1 MSENDNKIATATGF
15 TTEQVAIIKNT
26 VAKNVS
32 DLELA
37 FFLTNARDLSLS
49 PFNKEIW
56 CYKDNRGNL
65 IMFAGRDGFLKK
77 AQQDARWNGISSADV
92 RANDEIDID
101 YANGIVNH
109 KPKVNQE
116 RGELKGAYAICK
128 PRGCELATIEYVEF
142 KTYSKG
148 QFVWASHPVDMI
160 KKVAEIRVLKKA
172 YGISGL
178 QSEYEFT
185 VQDDI
190 VKPIETEPKKDK
202 ETERIKEH
210 ICNAKTKDELKQVSD
225 FVTGD
230 LVDLYNNKLV
240 ELQK

>member
-1 MSENDNKIATATGF
+1 MSEVNNKIAIATGF
-15 TTEQVAIIKNT
+15 TSEQVAIIKNT

-37 FFLTNARDLSLS
+37 FFLTNAKDLNLS

-56 CYKDNRGNL
+56 CYKDHQNNL

-77 AQQDARWNGISSADV
+77 AQQDNRWNGISSADV
-92 RANDEIDID
+92 RANDTISID
-101 YANGIVNH
+101 YPNGVVHHSPQVN
-109 KPKVNQE
+109 KD
-116 RGELKGAYAICK
+116 RGEIVGAYAICK
-128 PRGCELATIEYVEF
+128 PKGCELATIEYVEF

-148 QFVWASHPVDMI
+148 KFVWASHPADMI
-160 KKVAEIRVLKKA
+160 KKVAEIRALKKA

-190 VKPIETEPKKDK
+190 VKPINSEPKPDK
-202 ETERIKEH
+202 EYLRIKEH
-210 ICNAKTKDELKQVSD
+210 IENAKTKDELKMVADVLPSD
-225 FVTGD
+225 LIDEF
-230 LVDLYNNKLV
+230 NKKLV
-240 ELQK
+240 ALK

>member
-1 MSENDNKIATATGF
+1 MSEVNNKIATATGF
-15 TTEQVAIIKNT
+15 TSEQVAIIKNT

-37 FFLTNARDLSLS
+37 FFLTNAKDLNLS

-56 CYKDNRGNL
+56 CYKDHQNNL

-77 AQQDARWNGISSADV
+77 AQQDNRWNGISSADV
-92 RANDEIDID
+92 RANDTISID
-101 YANGIVNH
+101 YPNGVVHHSPQVN
-109 KPKVNQE
+109 KD
-116 RGELKGAYAICK
+116 RGEIVGAYAICK
-128 PRGCELATIEYVEF
+128 PKGCELATIEYVEF

-148 QFVWASHPVDMI
+148 KFVWASHPADMI
-160 KKVAEIRVLKKA
+160 KKVAEIRALKKA

-190 VKPIETEPKKDK
+190 VKPINSEPKPDK
-202 ETERIKEH
+202 EYLRIKEH
-210 ICNAKTKDELKQVSD
+210 IENAKTKDELKMVAD
-225 FVTGD
+225 VLPPD
-230 LVDLYNNKLV
+230 LIDEFNKKLV
-240 ELQK
+240 ALK

>member
-1 MSENDNKIATATGF
+1 MSEVNNKIAIATGF
-15 TTEQVAIIKNT
+15 TSEQVAIIKNT

-37 FFLTNARDLSLS
+37 FFLTNAKDLNLS

-56 CYKDNRGNL
+56 CYKDHQNNL

-77 AQQDARWNGISSADV
+77 AQQDNRWNGISSADV
-92 RANDEIDID
+92 RANDTISID
-101 YANGIVNH
+101 YPNGVVHHSPQVN
-109 KPKVNQE
+109 KD
-116 RGELKGAYAICK
+116 RGEIVGAYAICK
-128 PRGCELATIEYVEF
+128 PKGCELATIEYVEF

-148 QFVWASHPVDMI
+148 KFVWASHPADMI
-160 KKVAEIRVLKKA
+160 KKVAEIRALKKA

-190 VKPIETEPKKDK
+190 VKPINSEPKPDK
-202 ETERIKEH
+202 EYLRIKEH
-210 ICNAKTKDELKQVSD
+210 IENAKTKDELKMVAD
-225 FVTGD
+225 VLPPD
-230 LVDLYNNKLV
+230 LIDEFNKKLV
-240 ELQK
+240 ALK